1 MRKFAKTLMIGT
13 LISAGI
19 SMMYTESNNWN
30 KRKVMKRGKQ
40 FIKNMGIM

>member
-1 MRKFAKTLMIGT
+1 MRKIAKTLMIGT
-13 LISAGI
+13 IISAGI
-19 SMMYTESNNWN
+19 AMMYNESNNWN